1 VTYTKALSFCRH
13 KKGTILV
20 VNVVPHRL
28 AANVFG
34 PIRRFRVGTNKE
46 QEHKCLSA
54 SSCSGRAQ
62 KTNDG
67 ALGFSLLKRDRLGI
81 RIQCDSAGR
90 VTKEF
95 LHHLDIRSVCSQQRR
110 IRVPE
115 GVPSDVLCDADLS
128 RCWANDGSHER
139 LSPIRSFSMRS
150 SAGEHP
156 VIGGPIT
163 GVLAPRMQRLGQT
176 WVKWNRLL

>member
-1 VTYTKALSFCRH
+1 MGVNPPPLRA
-13 KKGTILV
+13 V
-20 VNVVPHRL
+20 VNVL
-28 AANVFG
+28 AWT
-34 PIRRFRVGTNKE
+34 RRVCVGTEKE
-46 QEHKCLSA
+46 QVVRFSA

-62 KTNDG
+62 KTNDI

-128 RCWANDGSHER
+128 RCWANDGSH
-139 LSPIRSFSMRS
+139 
-150 SAGEHP
+150 
-156 VIGGPIT
+156 
-163 GVLAPRMQRLGQT
+163 
-176 WVKWNRLL
+176 